1 MDLRIGY
8 LNLPGPVTGPRRT
21 APGAAQFA
29 LPASKGE
36 VAADIPATPPPD
48 VLREV
53 EAAGRRAEKL
63 WNARRELHFDVDEDS
78 GRVVIQVRDLEG
90 HVIRTI
96 PPSEAL
102 DIMSGR
108 GI

>member
-1 MDLRIGY
+1 MDLRIGH
-8 LNLPGPVTGPRRT
+8 LNIPAPTSGPRRT
-21 APGAAQFA
+21 NGASQFA
-29 LPASKGE
+29 MPEPKAST
-36 VAADIPATPPPD
+36 DIPAAPPPD
-48 VLREV
+48 VLREIQ
-53 EAAGRRAEKL
+53 AAGARAEEL
-63 WNARRELHFDVDEDS
+63 WNARRELHFEVSDA
-78 GRVVIQVRDLEG
+78 GRVVIQVRDTEG